1 MLGRLLSTGLAGVMV
16 VIGTAGVRAQ
26 MPNSYGEPVSL
37 EVARRTAATAVAEAR
52 KNSWNMAVAIV
63 DVAGDLVYFEKMDA
77 TQTGSVDV
85 SIAKARSAVRYKRP
99 TKAFEDVL
107 AAGGVGLRILGLEG
121 AVPVDGGIPLV
132 ANGKIIGGIGV
143 SGATSQQ
150 DGVVA
155 KAGADTVK

>member
-1 MLGRLLSTGLAGVMV
+1 MLGRSLSTGIAGVMV
-16 VIGTAGVRAQ
+16 VIGTAGVWAQ
-26 MPNSYGEPVSL
+26 MPNSYGEPVTL
-37 EVARRTAATAVAEAR
+37 EVARKTAAIAVAEAR

-63 DVAGDLVYFEKMDA
+63 DMAGDLVYFEKMDA

-107 AAGGVGLRILGLEG
+107 AGGGVGLRILGLEG
-121 AVPVDGGIPLV
+121 AVPVDGGLPLV